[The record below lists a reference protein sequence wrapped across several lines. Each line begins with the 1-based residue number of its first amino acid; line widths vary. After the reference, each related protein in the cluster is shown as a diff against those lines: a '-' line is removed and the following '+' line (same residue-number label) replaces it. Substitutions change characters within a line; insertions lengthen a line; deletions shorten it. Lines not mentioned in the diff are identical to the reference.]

1 MSINS
6 GNIYKIRDELIRK
19 RSEQIQASNYK
30 TTFNANH
37 MCAILDHSGVPIS
50 FGTNVHNIKAQTT
63 EHAEAQAFRK
73 LLERLGRTNKKLK
86 IDILVV
92 RTNGHNSKP
101 CDRCIKR
108 MEELKSRFVIKNIY
122 FTHEDEPDG
131 IRCVKFCKL
140 IKDPER
146 HYSSY
151 DRNVR
156 RTHLQNIPNMP
167 NTSLVQCECS

>member
-6 GNIYKIRDELIRK
+6 GNIYKVRDELIRK
-19 RSEQIQASNYK
+19 RSEQTKASNYK
-30 TTFNANH
+30 STFNANH
-37 MCAILDHSGVPIS
+37 MCAILDINGIPIS
-50 FGTNVHNIKAQTT
+50 FGTNVFNIKTPTT
-63 EHAEAQAFRK
+63 EHAEAQALRK
-73 LLERLGRTNKKLK
+73 LLERLGRTTKKLK

-108 MEELKSRFVIKNIY
+108 MEELTNRFVIKNIY

-140 IKDPER
+140 IEDPER

-156 RTHLQNIPNMP
+156 RVNMQYIT
-167 NTSLVQCECS
+167 NTTFIQCA